1 MHDSTYRMIAALRM
15 RQFELLTVLAD
26 TGSMRAA
33 GEKLCVSTAAVS
45 KGLGEI
51 ETLLGITVFERHGRG
66 VSLTRDG
73 DILVHRARL
82 LLSEVANLADD
93 LRDRKLGHDA
103 VLRIGAPPF
112 IAWSLLPDVL
122 RGMAGDAGLPPVQ
135 IVEGRL
141 DDTQRKLESGEIDV
155 LLTMNTSS
163 ELGGL
168 CQEGLMIRPVGREQ
182 WIVVCAGDHPLALAP
197 RAAPWTWRELKQQA
211 WVLPARP
218 TQARLMIE
226 QLLLDHNL
234 PPIAPAIEY
243 MNAITNLKLVE
254 RRLGLSL
261 LARRTVEE
269 RLARGSLVAL
279 PVEALPEPIPIVM
292 VYRTPWHQDDIIERF
307 HDAAHAL
314 LQAATSA
321 SADMPSGSS
330 AASRSLR
337 SRNDSA

>member
-1 MHDSTYRMIAALRM
+1 
-15 RQFELLTVLAD
+15 
-26 TGSMRAA
+26 
-33 GEKLCVSTAAVS
+33 
-45 KGLGEI
+45 
-51 ETLLGITVFERHGRG
+51 
-66 VSLTRDG
+66 
-73 DILVHRARL
+73 
-82 LLSEVANLADD
+82 
-93 LRDRKLGHDA
+93 
-103 VLRIGAPPF
+103 
-112 IAWSLLPDVL
+112 
-122 RGMAGDAGLPPVQ
+122 
-135 IVEGRL
+135 
-141 DDTQRKLESGEIDV
+141 
-155 LLTMNTSS
+155 
-163 ELGGL
+163 
-168 CQEGLMIRPVGREQ
+168 
-182 WIVVCAGDHPLALAP
+182 
-197 RAAPWTWRELKQQA
+197 
-211 WVLPARP
+211 
-218 TQARLMIE
+218 
-226 QLLLDHNL
+226 
-234 PPIAPAIEY
+234 